1 MKLLRKILALVMVF
15 SLGLVLVGCD
25 MLKKKDSTKTTKK
38 PNKSDLT
45 TTRPTVSK
53 EKPIVENGLFVLARS
68 YTFNYN
74 KSTKVDGVTYNVTM
88 SLRLAFDT
96 AGSATLVDL
105 KGEADTIEYTYTID
119 NRIITCTNKSNSN
132 IDYYYY
138 YEDVIVSADIFL
150 MPGTLDGAAVSQ
162 AGTGTLAYCAYV
174 VLKQGDIPAVLAS
187 DSSNTNKYY
196 TLRKN
201 GTFSTTGKYVIA
213 DQLELFNTTAKGKYV
228 TTMQVSKKAYP
239 VVVCVE

>member
-1 MKLLRKILALVMVF
+1 MKIIKRLFALVCI
-15 SLGLVLVGCD
+15 LTTTLLLAGCSF
-25 MLKKKDSTKTTKK
+25 MKKDSGSTTTKK
-38 PNKSDLT
+38 PTKNNLT
-45 TTRPTVSK
+45 TARPTVSK

-74 KSTKVDGVTYNVTM
+74 KSTKVNGETVNVTM
-88 SLRLAFDT
+88 SLRLSFDT
-96 AGSATLVDL
+96 EGNATLKDL
-105 KGEADTIEYTYTID
+105 KEEAADVNYTYSID
-119 NRIITCTNKSNSN
+119 NRLITCTNKTTSSV
-132 IDYYYY
+132 DYYYY
-138 YEDVIVSADIFL
+138 YEDVVVSADVFL

-174 VLKQGDIPAVLAS
+174 VLKQGDIPAVLAN

-201 GTFSTTGKYVIA
+201 GTFSTSGKYVIA
-213 DQLELFNTTAKGKYV
+213 DQLEKFDTTTKGKYV
-228 TTMQVSKKAYP
+228 TTMQVSKTAYP